1 MTATSSL
8 PTRLIDLQVGDQT
21 RVYLRDTAEL
31 IGDYAALSYCW
42 GTGPNSVATTKE
54 NIREHQEDGIIIE
67 DLPPT
72 VRGAVRAVLALDI
85 RYLWIDRLCI
95 VQNDEDDWARESSMM
110 CSIYEDA
117 LLTIS
122 ADGSKSVWDG
132 IFRAQGYASLDYQT
146 CMEGI
151 LIREKLSHSSLNTQ
165 VSEKS
170 QPLHLR
176 AWTLQERLMSRRVL
190 HFTSNELV
198 WECNRK
204 CECECRRQS
213 GQSFRWLNPNFMS
226 DMERIYDQWR
236 DVVKEYTSR
245 SLTNEFDKLPAL
257 SGLVTKFQSIMAQ
270 VAGQP
275 DTYLAGLWCGNLA
288 AELAWK
294 TPTEW
299 RSRDLAAKQP

>member
-132 IFRAQGYASLDYQT
+132 IFRAQRYASLDYQT

-176 AWTLQERLMSRRVL
+176 AWTLQERLMS
-190 HFTSNELV
+190 
-198 WECNRK
+198 
-204 CECECRRQS
+204 
-213 GQSFRWLNPNFMS
+213 
-226 DMERIYDQWR
+226 
-236 DVVKEYTSR
+236 
-245 SLTNEFDKLPAL
+245 
-257 SGLVTKFQSIMAQ
+257 
-270 VAGQP
+270 
-275 DTYLAGLWCGNLA
+275 
-288 AELAWK
+288 
-294 TPTEW
+294 
-299 RSRDLAAKQP
+299 